1 MLRKLVRAG
10 TFALMGV
17 IGMVASYGMA
27 LSANTADADISE
39 VMKKSFG
46 KDGFKTTITKA
57 VKGEKWEDAAKS
69 AKEWNE
75 LAAALGKNKA
85 PRGEVKSWEK
95 LCDGFVEATKGVL
108 TGAEKKDAKA
118 VTKAMN
124 AINCKMC
131 HDTHKSK

>member
-1 MLRKLVRAG
+1 MVRKLLRAG
-10 TFALMGV
+10 VVALVGV
-17 IGMVASYGMA
+17 VGMMASYGMA
-27 LSANTADADISE
+27 LSANAADADISE

-46 KDGFKTTITKA
+46 KDGFKSSISKA

-85 PRGEVKSWEK
+85 PKGDAKSWAK

-118 VTKAMN
+118 VNKAMGT
-124 AINCKMC
+124 INCMSC
-131 HDTHKSK
+131 HKAHKS